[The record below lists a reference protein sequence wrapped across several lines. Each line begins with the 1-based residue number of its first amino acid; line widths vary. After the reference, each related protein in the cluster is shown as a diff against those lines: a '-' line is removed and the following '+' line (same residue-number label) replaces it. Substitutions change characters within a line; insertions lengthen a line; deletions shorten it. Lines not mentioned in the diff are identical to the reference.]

1 MLLSQGELFHVLRLV
16 DDLNRPPIHPLL
28 FLLSSQRLEVLQE
41 DLIVEQRKQPLEE
54 VIEGDF
60 NIVVIVALQ
69 PLLYEEVVLLRG
81 KDDLVGAEGKAFEV
95 VLDAGVD
102 LQDLALFD
110 FEDPAAG
117 LQLISVDQL
126 EHRFFDRHIL
136 VIAQQEGRDELV
148 LLKRIEMIP
157 EDLAVIAIDDRH
169 FFSLLIDLIDNE
181 GLIDDLLAAEIR
193 RQEMRDH
200 KVDDI
205 LVANG
210 KNLRHFR

>member
-1 MLLSQGELFHVLRLV
+1 M
-16 DDLNRPPIHPLL
+16 
-28 FLLSSQRLEVLQE
+28 
-41 DLIVEQRKQPLEE
+41 
-54 VIEGDF
+54 
-60 NIVVIVALQ
+60 
-69 PLLYEEVVLLRG
+69 YEEVVLLRG

-110 FEDPAAG
+110 LEDPAAG
-117 LQLISVDQL
+117 LQLIRVDQL

-136 VIAQQEGRDELV
+136 AIAQQEGRDELV
-148 LLKRIEMIP
+148 LLKRVQMIP

-169 FFSLLIDLIDNE
+169 FLSLLIDLIDNE

-200 KVDDI
+200 IVDDI